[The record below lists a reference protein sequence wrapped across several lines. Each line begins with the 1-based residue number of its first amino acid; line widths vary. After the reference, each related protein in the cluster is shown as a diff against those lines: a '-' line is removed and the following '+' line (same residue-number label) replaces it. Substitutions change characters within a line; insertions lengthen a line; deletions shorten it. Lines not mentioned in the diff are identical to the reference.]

1 MTMQQRG
8 FLQRQVNMARYMLL
22 GTVIITVINLA
33 LLLAQ
38 ADVYIVYSASVPYYL
53 GWFGWV
59 MDGYAVG
66 QMTRIG
72 MLLAAAVLAV
82 YLLVWFLAGARSVWL
97 KVGLGLLIAD
107 TALLLALVLWMDG
120 SILAFF
126 WEFALHGAVIYEL
139 AMGISA
145 QKKLDAMAQEEISV
159 E

>member
-1 MTMQQRG
+1 MQQRG

-33 LLLAQ
+33 LLVAQ
-38 ADVYIVYSASVPYYL
+38 ADVYIAYSASVPYYL

-66 QMTRIG
+66 QMTRMG
-72 MLLAAAVLAV
+72 MLLAATVLAV
-82 YLLVWFLAGARSVWL
+82 YLLVWFLAGGRPVWL

-107 TALLLALVLWMDG
+107 TVLLLALVLWMDA
-120 SILAFF
+120 SILTFF

-139 AMGISA
+139 VMGISA
-145 QKKLDAMAQEEISV
+145 QKKLDVMAQEEIPV

>member
-1 MTMQQRG
+1 MQQRG

-59 MDGYAVG
+59 MDGYVVG
-66 QMTRIG
+66 QMTRMG
-72 MLLAAAVLAV
+72 MLLAATVLAV
-82 YLLVWFLAGARSVWL
+82 YLLVWFLAGGRPVWL

-139 AMGISA
+139 VMGISA
-145 QKKLDAMAQEEISV
+145 QKKLDAMAQEEIPV
-159 E
+159 EG

>member
-1 MTMQQRG
+1 MQQRG

-22 GTVIITVINLA
+22 GTVIITVVNLA

-59 MDGYAVG
+59 MDGYVVG
-66 QMTRIG
+66 QMTRMG
-72 MLLAAAVLAV
+72 MLLAATVLAV
-82 YLLVWFLAGARSVWL
+82 YLLVWFLAGGRPVWL

-139 AMGISA
+139 VMGISA
-145 QKKLDAMAQEEISV
+145 QKKLDAMAQEEIPV
-159 E
+159 EG

>member
-1 MTMQQRG
+1 MQQRG

-59 MDGYAVG
+59 MDGYVVG
-66 QMTRIG
+66 QMTRMG
-72 MLLAAAVLAV
+72 MLLAATVLAV
-82 YLLVWFLAGARSVWL
+82 YLLVWFLAGGRPVWL

-139 AMGISA
+139 VMGISA
-145 QKKLDAMAQEEISV
+145 QKKLDAMAQEEIPV

>member
-1 MTMQQRG
+1 MSRIKD
-8 FLQRQVNMARYMLL
+8 LQKQVHRVLEKMEDEDKRLKAISHLH
-22 GTVIITVINLA
+22 GVA
-33 LLLAQ
+33 
-38 ADVYIVYSASVPYYL
+38 
-53 GWFGWV
+53 
-59 MDGYAVG
+59 
-66 QMTRIG
+66 
-72 MLLAAAVLAV
+72 LAAAVLAV
-82 YLLVWFLAGARSVWL
+82 YLLVWFLAGGRSVWL

-120 SILAFF
+120 SVLAFF

>member
-1 MTMQQRG
+1 MQQRG

-22 GTVIITVINLA
+22 GTVIITVVNLA

-59 MDGYAVG
+59 MDGYVVG
-66 QMTRIG
+66 QMTRMG
-72 MLLAAAVLAV
+72 MLLAATVLAV
-82 YLLVWFLAGARSVWL
+82 YLLVWFLAGGRPVWL

-120 SILAFF
+120 SIFAFF

-139 AMGISA
+139 VMGISA
-145 QKKLDAMAQEEISV
+145 HKKLDAMAQEEISV